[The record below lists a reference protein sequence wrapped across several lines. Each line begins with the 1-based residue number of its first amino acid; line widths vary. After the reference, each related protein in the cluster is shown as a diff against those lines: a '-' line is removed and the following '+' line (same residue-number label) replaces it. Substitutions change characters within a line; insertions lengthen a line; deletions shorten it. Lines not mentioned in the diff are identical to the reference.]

1 MYTFYTFLQAN
12 PNIVNE
18 KLKNAPNNDY
28 MIGVIIGNILP
39 FAILIG
45 LAYFIYYKAK
55 NRKDLD

>member
-1 MYTFYTFLQAN
+1 MNLLLFILQAN
-12 PNIVNE
+12 PDLVNE
-18 KLKNAPNNDY
+18 KLKNAPDDQY

-45 LAYFIYYKAK
+45 LAYLMYYKAK